1 MKHGGSQVSGRS
13 KKDCPMNDEKLFARI
28 APLFDV
34 GLLSD
39 ARVLIAGCGSGGGQ
53 VALQLAMAGIRK
65 FALFDSDMLEA
76 ENVIRHVCGR
86 RYLGQAK
93 VDAVADVLLDRNPAL
108 EIERH
113 PVDLMTYT
121 DLVDQIRRSSVVV
134 LATDN
139 DPTRYRLNEVCVQTK
154 TPFVIGKV
162 FTRGIGGEVFAYRP
176 GEGGCIACLE
186 SVLERLPYRDGVREI
201 DLVSKDER
209 QKMYGME
216 IPEIK
221 DSPGLNVDIAFI
233 TAFHTRFV
241 LDTIARTLAE
251 RPKFLPPIEK
261 NYLVWGNRPTHPF
274 TKHFELQRIQ
284 VHPQQGCLICSNG
297 DSE

>member
-1 MKHGGSQVSGRS
+1 
-13 KKDCPMNDEKLFARI
+13 MNDDQLFARI

-34 GLLSD
+34 GSLSD

-53 VALQLAMAGIRK
+53 VALQLAMSGIRK
-65 FALFDSDMLEA
+65 FALFDSDVLEA

-86 RYLGQAK
+86 RYLGQKK

-108 EIERH
+108 EIEPY
-113 PVDLMTYT
+113 PVDLMTCS
-121 DLVDQIRRSSVVV
+121 DLVDQVRRSSVVV

-139 DPTRYRLNEVCVQTK
+139 DPTRFLLNQVCVETK

-162 FTRGIGGEVFAYRP
+162 FTRGIGGEVFSYRP
-176 GEGGCIACLE
+176 GEGGCLACLE
-186 SVLERLPYRDGVREI
+186 GALERSQFRDSVREI
-201 DLVSKDER
+201 DLVSDEER
-209 QKMYGME
+209 QRMYGLE

-241 LDTIARTLAE
+241 LDAIARTLAE

-261 NYLVWGNRPTHPF
+261 NYLVWGNRPVHPF
-274 TKHFELQRIQ
+274 SKHFELQRIQ
-284 VHPQQGCLICSNG
+284 VHPQDGCLICNNG
-297 DSE
+297 DSQ